1 MSQFSIKD
9 IEALTGIKAHT
20 LRIWEQRYSLPQPK
34 RTESN
39 IRYYDD
45 DDLKLLLNV
54 AMLNRHGHK
63 ISEITRLSEQQIRDI
78 ALDISV
84 NSTHQSTH
92 IQGQIASMINL
103 DERAFEK
110 ILSTCVLQYG
120 LQRTVMEVVFP
131 FMSLVGAMWQTGSVN
146 PAFEHFMSNLIRQK
160 LIVAIDAQ
168 EIRPVAHPKN
178 FLLFLPEGEH
188 HELGLLFANYIIRS
202 RGHRSLY
209 LGQNLPVSDLARVS
223 ERFVPDVVFTS
234 VTTGLPREVVEGMV
248 KELKDSFP
256 GASILLTG
264 RYFSEHATVNEDV
277 TIVQRP
283 SDLDA
288 FWSR

>member
-84 NSTHQSTH
+84 KSTHQSTH
-92 IQGQIASMINL
+92 IQGLIAAMINL
-103 DERAFEK
+103 DEPAFEK
-110 ILSTCVLQYG
+110 ILSTCVLQIG
-120 LQRTVMEVVFP
+120 LPRTVMEVIFP
-131 FMSLVGAMWQTGSVN
+131 FMNLVGAMWQTGSVN
-146 PAFEHFMSNLIRQK
+146 LAFEHFMSNLIRQK

-168 EIRPVAHPKN
+168 ELHPVAQPKN
-178 FLLFLPEGEH
+178 FLLFLPEGEN

-202 RGHRSLY
+202 RGHRTLY
-209 LGQNLPVSDLARVS
+209 LGQNLPLTDLERVS
-223 ERFVPDVVFTS
+223 ERFRPDAVFTS
-234 VTTGLPREVVEGMV
+234 VTTGFPANMAEALV
-248 KELKDSFP
+248 KELKDKFP
-256 GASILLTG
+256 QAKLLLTG
-264 RYFSEHATVNEDV
+264 RYFVDHERELQGVSVIREPA
-277 TIVQRP
+277 
-283 SDLDA
+283 DLER
-288 FWSR
+288 FFTH